1 MSNVVGFFAKVGS
14 DSNYRRAGKS
24 ELKAALEGSSI
35 DATLRSAILNRDLVR
50 MRALLDADN
59 KIYCSVFP
67 VKVPTKQP
75 EKKPVKTPP
84 KKPGKA
90 PAKPAKPTRKK

>member
-1 MSNVVGFFAKVGS
+1 MSNVVGFFEKVGS
-14 DSNYRRAGKS
+14 DSNYRRARKS

-35 DATLRSAILNRDLVR
+35 DSALRSAILNQDLVR

-67 VKVPTKQP
+67 VKVPQKQP
-75 EKKPVKTPP
+75 EKKPAR
-84 KKPGKA
+84 A
-90 PAKPAKPTRKK
+90 PRVAPVNA